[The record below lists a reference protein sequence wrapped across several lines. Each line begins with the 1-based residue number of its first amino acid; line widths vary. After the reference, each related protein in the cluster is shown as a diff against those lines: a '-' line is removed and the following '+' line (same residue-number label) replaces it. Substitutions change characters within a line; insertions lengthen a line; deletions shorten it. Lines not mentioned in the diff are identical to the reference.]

1 MSPKDASVDAENI
14 GYQTQLS
21 QGDIK
26 TLSKSYSC
34 AGRVATYGGGNAQ
47 VRSLLLLYSSFLH
60 LESSS
65 KYFHFFTSGFLASNG
80 KTSIVHYRTLSFLP
94 FVKKKRKL
102 AFFVISRAKSI
113 SNLFAS
119 LQFC

>member
-1 MSPKDASVDAENI
+1 MSPLVASVDAENI

-47 VRSLLLLYSSFLH
+47 VRSLLLLYSSF
-60 LESSS
+60 S
-65 KYFHFFTSGFLASNG
+65 TSGIKL
-80 KTSIVHYRTLSFLP
+80 SILSF
-94 FVKKKRKL
+94 FH
-102 AFFVISRAKSI
+102 
-113 SNLFAS
+113 
-119 LQFC
+119 